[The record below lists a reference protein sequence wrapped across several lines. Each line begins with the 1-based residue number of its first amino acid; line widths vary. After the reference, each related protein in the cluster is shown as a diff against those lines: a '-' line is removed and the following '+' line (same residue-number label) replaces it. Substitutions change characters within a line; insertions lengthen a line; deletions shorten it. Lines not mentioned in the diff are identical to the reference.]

1 MRIAWNLIAV
11 VCVGLGTIGWFVP
24 GMPSTVFYIIAL
36 YGFTVGG
43 NEKARQKLLNHKYV
57 GESLRHWEEHRSI
70 SRRIKWVACSC
81 IAISCTISAVLTP
94 PIWAKALIIY
104 LGMFGV
110 WYVLSRRTTED
121 IHEESPLVSME
132 AQVNSSPDMT
142 EFVSVAPE
150 EPRVTRVPIPESVA
164 R

>member
-110 WYVLSRRTTED
+110 WYVLSRRTTEER
-121 IHEESPLVSME
+121 HEGSALVPMESEL
-132 AQVNSSPDMT
+132 SSSLDLP
-142 EFVSVAPE
+142 EFVAVVPDETRVA
-150 EPRVTRVPIPESVA
+150 RVPIPESVA